1 MESNLFTG
9 GRRRLPLRFLT
20 WLCFFFGSLVYWE
33 LLLHLCVFP
42 EISLKFF
49 YAVGFSLTLAL
60 LFTLILS
67 FIPKKVSYWIA
78 FSLSVLLAILY
89 ASQLVYFFVFGSLYS
104 VGLMGEG
111 GNAITSFWR
120 ETLNTILTHLPQLL
134 LLFVPTAGLLI
145 FRKFF
150 RSKMKPLNYVW
161 WLLLAFLVAFT
172 SLINAACLKIEGT
185 GFFSPYYFYYN
196 ESTTTDQAAES
207 FGLLTAMRLELTG
220 GEEQAAA
227 EEEEGGYYTPDQ
239 TPDDVQDTTEE
250 TQEEAP
256 KYNVLELD
264 FSALNSKTNKKA
276 IKELNNYFAGL
287 TGTQQNEY
295 TGMLADYNLIYIC
308 AESFSTAAIYPELM
322 PTLYKLS
329 TEGFIFN
336 NYYNT
341 YPNVTT
347 DGEYTMCMGIFPD
360 ITRKKSDA
368 SFRVSQDNYLPFT
381 LGNLFSSQR
390 NIQSYGYH
398 NYKGSYYGRNKT
410 HPNMGYEMKFMNA
423 GMKFTSSWPASD
435 LEMMEQS
442 IGDYIGQEQFHA
454 YYMTFS
460 GHYQYNTE
468 GNVIAR
474 RNWDTVKDLP
484 YSETAR
490 AYLACHMELEKALTY
505 LMEQLEAAGVAE
517 KTAIV
522 IAGDHFP
529 YGLKN
534 SQYSELIGYDI
545 DYFTK
550 QKSSLIFWVGGL
562 EKPIEVDTYCCNV
575 DILPTVLNL
584 WGFQYDS
591 RLLTGTDVFSDG
603 THVAILR
610 DNSFYTDKVWFNA
623 SKNKIKYLVDES
635 EVPEDYVENMVKLI
649 KTKFEISKD
658 ILDLDYYRFVF
669 DNSDVG
675 FTSTDIVN
683 VYKPPK
689 KKVETETPVQ
699 TPQEQPP
706 VQTPQEQPPVET
718 PQEQTPVET
727 PQEQTPVETPQ
738 EQTPVETPQEQTPA
752 A

>member
-1 MESNLFTG
+1 MAFEHLTG
-9 GRRRLPLRFLT
+9 GRRKLPLRCLT
-20 WLCFFFGSLVYWE
+20 LFCFFFFSLIYWE
-33 LLLHLCVFP
+33 LLLHLCIYP
-42 EISLKFF
+42 EISGDFL
-49 YAVGFSLTLAL
+49 YVVGFSMPLSLIATL
-60 LFTLILS
+60 FVS
-67 FIPKKVSYWIA
+67 FFPKKVSYW
-78 FSLSVLLAILY
+78 LSVGLSVALAILFG
-89 ASQLVYFFVFGSLYS
+89 SQLVYYFVFGSLYS
-104 VGLMGEG
+104 VALMGEG

-120 ETLNTILTHLPQLL
+120 ETLSTMLSHLPQLL
-134 LLFVPTAGLLI
+134 LLFVPTAVLLI
-145 FRKFF
+145 FKKFL
-150 RSKMKPLNYVW
+150 RSKFAPLNYVW
-161 WLLLAFLVAFT
+161 WLILVFLIAFS
-172 SLINAACLKIEGT
+172 SLINAASLKARGT
-185 GFFSPYYFYYN
+185 GFFTLYYFYYD
-196 ESTTTDQAAES
+196 SGTTTDQATEN
-207 FGLLTAMRLELTG
+207 FGLLTAMRLEFTDRG
-220 GEEQAAA
+220 TV
-227 EEEEGGYYTPDQ
+227 EGSDVEDDGYYIPTEE
-239 TPDDVQDTTEE
+239 TTDDVPDTTEE
-250 TQEEAP
+250 TQPEAP
-256 KYNVLELD
+256 KYNVLEID
-264 FSALNSKTNKKA
+264 FDALNSKTNKKA
-276 IKELNNYFAGL
+276 IKELNKYCQSL
-287 TGTQQNEY
+287 SGTQQNEY

-341 YPNVTT
+341 FPNVTT

-360 ITRKKSDA
+360 TTRKKSDA
-368 SFRVSQDNYLPFT
+368 SFRVAQDNYLPFT
-381 LGNLFSSQR
+381 LGNLFTSQR
-390 NIQSYGYH
+390 NIQAYGYH

-423 GMKFTSSWPASD
+423 GMKFTSAWPASD

-442 IGDYIGQEQFHA
+442 VSDYIGQEQFHA

-460 GHYQYNTE
+460 GHYQYNTDN
-468 GNVIAR
+468 NVIAR
-474 RNWDTVKDLP
+474 RNWDAVKDLP
-484 YSETAR
+484 YSSTAR

-505 LMEQLEAAGVAE
+505 LMEQLEAAGVAD

-545 DYFTK
+545 DHFTK

-591 RLLTGTDVFSDG
+591 RLLTGTDIFSDG
-603 THVAILR
+603 PHLAILR
-610 DNSFYTDKVWFNA
+610 DSSFFTDKVWFNA

-635 EVPEDYVENMVKLI
+635 EIPEDYIENMMKLV

-658 ILDLDYYRFVF
+658 ILDYDYYRFVF
-669 DNSDVG
+669 DNTDVG

-689 KKVETETPVQ
+689 KKVETPKEEKPKEEKPKEVI
-699 TPQEQPP
+699 
-706 VQTPQEQPPVET
+706 
-718 PQEQTPVET
+718 
-727 PQEQTPVETPQ
+727 
-738 EQTPVETPQEQTPA
+738 PA
-752 A
+752 PTK

>member
-1 MESNLFTG
+1 MDANLFTG
-9 GRRRLPLRFLT
+9 GRRKLPLRCLT
-20 WLCFFFGSLVYWE
+20 WLCFFFFSLVYFE

-42 EISLKFF
+42 EISVKFF

-60 LFTLILS
+60 ILTLFLS
-67 FIPKKVSYWIA
+67 FFPKKVSYWIA
-78 FSLSVLLAILY
+78 FSLSILIGILFG
-89 ASQLVYFFVFGSLYS
+89 SQMVYHFVFGSLYS
-104 VGLMGEG
+104 ISLMGEG

-120 ETLNTILTHLPQLL
+120 ETLSTMLSHLHLLL
-134 LLFVPTAGLLI
+134 LLFVPAAALLI
-145 FRKFF
+145 FKKFF
-150 RSKMKPLNYVW
+150 KSKLAPLNYVW
-161 WLLLAFLVAFT
+161 WLLLAFCIAFT
-172 SLINAACLKIEGT
+172 SLINAACLKAEGT
-185 GFFSPYYFYYN
+185 GFFSPYYFYYDAN
-196 ESTTTDQAAES
+196 TTTDQAAEN
-207 FGLLTAMRLELTG
+207 FGLLTAMRLELAG
-220 GEEQAAA
+220 REAA
-227 EEEEGGYYTPDQ
+227 EEEEEEDGYYTPTEE
-239 TPDDVQDTTEE
+239 TPDDVPDTTEE
-250 TQEEAP
+250 TQPEPP

-264 FSALNSKTNKKA
+264 FSALNSKTNKKS

-287 TGTQQNEY
+287 SGTQQNQY

-322 PTLYKLS
+322 PTLHKLA
-329 TEGFIFN
+329 TNGFVFN

-341 YPNVTT
+341 FPNTTT

-360 ITRKKSDA
+360 TSRKKFDA
-368 SFRVSQDNYLPFT
+368 SFKVAQDNYLPFT
-381 LGNLFSSQR
+381 LGNIFSAQR
-390 NIQSYGYH
+390 GIDCYGYH
-398 NYKGSYYGRNKT
+398 NYKGSYYARNKT

-423 GMKFTSSWPASD
+423 GMKFTSSWPSSD

-442 IGDYIGQEQFHA
+442 VSDYIGKEQFHA

-460 GHYQYNTE
+460 GHYQYNTDN
-468 GNVIAR
+468 NVIAR
-474 RNWDTVKDLP
+474 RNWDAVKDLP
-484 YSETAR
+484 FSSTAR
-490 AYLACHMELEKALTY
+490 AYLACHMELEKAMTY
-505 LMEQLEAAGVAE
+505 LMEELEKAGVAD

-635 EVPEDYVENMVKLI
+635 EIPENYIENMVKLV

-675 FTSTDIVN
+675 FTSTDIIN

-689 KKVETETPVQ
+689 KKEETP
-699 TPQEQPP
+699 PKD
-706 VQTPQEQPPVET
+706 ET
-718 PQEQTPVET
+718 PEKEPSTP
-727 PQEQTPVETPQ
+727 
-738 EQTPVETPQEQTPA
+738 
-752 A
+752 

>member
-1 MESNLFTG
+1 MEANHFTG
-9 GRRRLPLRFLT
+9 GRRRLPVRCLT

-33 LLLHLCVFP
+33 LLLHLSVFP
-42 EISLKFF
+42 EFSSKFF
-49 YAVGFSLTLAL
+49 YVVGFSLPLSIILTL
-60 LFTLILS
+60 FLS
-67 FIPKKVSYWIA
+67 FFPKKVSYWIA
-78 FSLSVLLAILY
+78 FSLSILIAVLFG
-89 ASQLVYFFVFGSLYS
+89 SQMVYSFVFGDLYS
-104 VGLMGEG
+104 ISLMGQG
-111 GNAITSFWR
+111 GAAITSFWR
-120 ETLNTILTHLPQLL
+120 ETLQTMLTHLPQLL
-134 LLFVPTAGLLI
+134 LLFVPMAVLLI
-145 FRKFF
+145 FKKFLLP
-150 RSKMKPLNYVW
+150 KMAPLNYVW
-161 WLLLAFLVAFT
+161 WLILVFLLCFSSLV
-172 SLINAACLKIEGT
+172 NAASLKAEGT
-185 GFFSPYYFYYN
+185 GFFTPYYFYYDSN
-196 ESTTTDQAAES
+196 TTTDQAAEH
-207 FGLLTAMRLELTG
+207 FGLLTAMRLELSGREASAET
-220 GEEQAAA
+220 
-227 EEEEGGYYTPDQ
+227 EEEEGGYYTP
-239 TPDDVQDTTEE
+239 TEEKVDDVPDTTEE
-250 TQEEAP
+250 TQPEPP
-256 KYNVLELD
+256 KYNVLEID
-264 FSALNSKTNKKA
+264 FTELNSKTNKKA
-276 IKELNNYFAGL
+276 IKEINNYCASL
-287 TGTQQNEY
+287 PGTQQNEY

-308 AESFSTAAIYPELM
+308 AESFSPAAIYPELM
-322 PTLYKLS
+322 PTLHKLA
-329 TEGFIFN
+329 TNGFIFN

-341 YPNVTT
+341 FPNVTT

-360 ITRKKSDA
+360 TSRKKSDA

-381 LGNLFSSQR
+381 LGNIFSAQR
-390 NIQSYGYH
+390 DIQTYGYH

-410 HPNMGYEMKFMNA
+410 HPNMGYEMKFMNS
-423 GMKFTSSWPASD
+423 GMKFTSSWPSSD

-460 GHYQYNTE
+460 GHYQYNTDT
-468 GNVIAR
+468 NVIAR

-484 YSETAR
+484 YSSTAR
-490 AYLACHMELEKALTY
+490 AYLACHMELEKAMAY
-505 LMEQLEAAGVAE
+505 LMEQLEAAGVAD

-522 IAGDHFP
+522 IASDHFP
-529 YGLKN
+529 YGLKEK
-534 SQYSELIGYDI
+534 QYSELIGYDI

-635 EVPEDYVENMVKLI
+635 EVPEDYIENMVKLV

-669 DNSDVG
+669 DNTDVG

-689 KKVETETPVQ
+689 PKVEKPKEVVPEPTK
-699 TPQEQPP
+699 
-706 VQTPQEQPPVET
+706 
-718 PQEQTPVET
+718 
-727 PQEQTPVETPQ
+727 
-738 EQTPVETPQEQTPA
+738 
-752 A
+752 